1 METDLYHR
9 RYPSLGYVPEAAF
22 MSESASTLG
31 PPVTGSARE
40 RILAAAYDL
49 FSRHGIRAVGVNA
62 VIDQSGVAKRTLY
75 RHFASKDDLVV
86 EFLRMREQRWTKD
99 WLQREVE
106 MRAERPEVQLLAIFD
121 VFHDWFQR
129 DDLEGCSFIN
139 VLLEIDDRGSPVR
152 QAAVDH
158 LAEIRMF
165 LAGLAREAGI
175 ANPDHFARR
184 WHILMKGSIVAA
196 LEGDREAARRAQEI
210 GRVLL
215 ERERAGLLD

>member
-1 METDLYHR
+1 
-9 RYPSLGYVPEAAF
+9 
-22 MSESASTLG
+22 MSDTASTLG
-31 PPVTGSARE
+31 TPVTGTARE
-40 RILAAAYDL
+40 RILASAYEL
-49 FSRHGIRAVGVNA
+49 FSRHGTQAVGINA
-62 VIDQSGVAKRTLY
+62 VIEHAGVAKRTLY

-86 EFLRMREQRWTKD
+86 EFLRLREHRWTKE

-106 MRAERPEVQLLAIFD
+106 RRVDGPEARLLAVFD

-139 VLLEIDDRGSPVR
+139 VLLEIDDRDSAVR
-152 QAAVDH
+152 QATVEH
-158 LAEIRMF
+158 LAEIRTW
-165 LAGLAREAGI
+165 LTGLAREAGI
-175 ANPDHFARR
+175 REPDDFARR

-196 LEGDREAARRAQEI
+196 QEGDREAAHRAQEI